1 MALTQTQVSQLYV
14 TLFGRVSEGAGNKF
28 WQNSQDIAT
37 AATNMLAT
45 EAAKEYFGSALTS
58 DEAFI
63 KHIYKNTLNKSEV
76 EDPEGINFW
85 VKALKSGVSRG
96 TVVAELIKAAQ
107 EPRNKG
113 AAQDLFNNKV
123 ALSDY
128 TAGKVEGKGLKAKD
142 LAPFKSVLNKI
153 TSNPS
158 SVEETKPL
166 VNALAGI
173 STDTSPD
180 WSSNPEKPGKVYE
193 VTTDTDNATAN
204 VFNAPMKHNPGGTD
218 RIMTLQSGDKL
229 TGDPTRADNT
239 LNVEFGHINAD
250 EGDPGSRTPKLT
262 NIQNINIE
270 VTGTVNTLD
279 LRDSNDVEKINIER
293 ITKEA
298 SNKFNVESIGQK
310 LVGMRLANVA
320 KKDIDV
326 KFEHKKG
333 VLSGFEDKSNVFLEN
348 VEAKSLTITSDKNN
362 EGYENL
368 NLVSKQGVSLDKF
381 EANQLRELTI
391 KGSGELK
398 IADVELNAGNNPQ
411 FNKVGD
417 GGIKTTGTR
426 GFTKLDASGYTGSL
440 TLDITDVV
448 KEASDP
454 FDSGKKLDTDI
465 IGSKLG
471 DTFYLRNGV
480 GSRTNIDGG
489 AGEDKLVLV
498 GGSIGTGKR
507 ADGTTDSKITNIENL
522 EMRAQSGDLSADFD
536 RFDENLKRVLVRTEQ
551 LDVAATFTLSNISE
565 KFSKEGVID
574 IEHSAGNDDKRD
586 NYNTKIVATL
596 KDASGK
602 DDSLTFRTFDA
613 NNKDNTFEFE
623 IGAAGVENI
632 TVEDKDTESN
642 EMRLTNAADH
652 TGKVTLTGGTA
663 GKYFAVN
670 SDIVAKEVDASA
682 QKSDLRLTVRDQAA
696 NPGQTIKLGTGND
709 VLTFKDL
716 DGLDGKDTITDAGGN
731 DVVRAIFSKD
741 NTLNLKGIEGVHVAA
756 SKDMKLDVTNT
767 DVTKLVLMSQQ
778 AVQQTD
784 HVESLGYGVY
794 GMGNNTDFAS
804 SNDISTRKITLIKES
819 NISELNFAGDLDKHD
834 DTTAANDDDPDQ
846 VFNGVTLENNKSK
859 DLNVNVNSSL
869 DRIKD
874 GATSYTIGQITAH
887 GVENFNVV
895 VKDEKDKNTK
905 TTIKDVWGR
914 DIKNITVSSEKG
926 HVDLNTVTGNSMFNN
941 IENIDATK
949 VAGDFIAHVQA
960 LGDGKDGKG
969 ATVKLGNGNNKFSA
983 LGSAGNNI
991 HITSGKGNDNI
1002 TGSARNDIINAGDGN
1017 NVVDGDRG
1025 DNRITVGSG
1034 NDKVKAKDGSNTVD
1048 LGTGTDSYDGNIKTG
1063 LKNEKMVT
1071 AITKMAGVAT
1081 INFAIDGKGTPTT
1094 TQKIV
1099 AASDETLN
1107 VVWEGD
1113 DLKSYA
1119 VNGHQA
1125 ATTGTD
1131 ENDHILVGAKY
1142 KGSTTILDKIED
1154 LVADTVVSGGKGND
1168 IITVTQKQ
1176 TKAITLSGGDG
1187 DDTFVVQSHKGT
1199 TGVITAEGGK
1209 GADTYHI
1216 NNWTKEDGTVD
1227 TANTAK
1233 HIIKIANG
1241 DSVLGSHDV
1250 VNGFKAGT
1258 NKLDLDALG
1267 NSHATVSSGDGKV
1280 YNGLDVGVVKA
1291 HYTSANGVV
1300 TFFKSDTTTAGGTA
1314 GTEGVDGTGTENAN
1328 ADTDGLSSKLTDG
1341 KYKAN
1346 SNAMIVNK
1354 DNLADAV
1361 NYLSKNLATGKTA
1374 YFAYDKNGNGIYDE
1388 GDSLMVYQKGT
1399 QDTLVELAGQYNS
1412 KVTDNA
1418 DGMGVLN
1425 GFTDSDI
1432 M

>member
-63 KHIYKNTLNKSEV
+63 KHIYKNTLNKTEV

-107 EPRNKG
+107 DPKNKG

-158 SVEETKPL
+158 SVEAAKPA
-166 VNALAGI
+166 VDALAGI
-173 STDTSPD
+173 STDTSVD
-180 WSSNPEKPGKVYE
+180 WHSNPEHPGKAYE
-193 VTTDTDNATAN
+193 LTTNTDNATAN

-218 RIMTLQSGDKL
+218 RIMTLQSSDKL
-229 TGDPTRADNT
+229 TGDYSRHDNT
-239 LNVEFGHINAD
+239 LNVEFGQANAD
-250 EGDPGSRTPKLT
+250 EGDPTSRTPTLT

-279 LRDSNDVEKINIER
+279 LRDSNDVEKINIQR

-298 SNKFNVESIGQK
+298 GNKFNVESIGQK

-348 VEAKSLTITSDKNN
+348 VEAKSLSITSDKNT

-368 NLVSKQGVSLDKF
+368 NLISKQGVSLDKF

-398 IADVELNAGNNPQ
+398 IAEVELNDGANPQ
-411 FNKVGD
+411 FNRVKD
-417 GGIKTTGTR
+417 GGIKTPGTR

-440 TLDITDVV
+440 TLDITDIV

-454 FDSGKKLDTDI
+454 FDSGRKLDTDI

-471 DTFYLRNGV
+471 DTFYLRGGV

-489 AGEDKLVLV
+489 AGDDKLVLV
-498 GGSIGTGKR
+498 SGSIGTGKR
-507 ADGTTDSKITNIENL
+507 ADGVTDSKITNIENL
-522 EMRAQSGDLSADFD
+522 EMRAQEGASLTADFD

-551 LDVAATFTLSNISE
+551 MDTPVTFNLNNISE

-574 IEHSAGNDDKRD
+574 IEHSAGDQDKPN
-586 NYNTKIVATL
+586 NYNTIIKATL

-602 DDSLTFRTFDA
+602 DDSLTFRTLDA

-623 IGAAGVENI
+623 IDAEGVENI
-632 TVEDKDTESN
+632 TVKDDDTESN
-642 EMRLTNAADH
+642 EMKLNKANHH

-663 GKYFAVN
+663 GKYFAVD

-741 NTLNLKGIEGVHVAA
+741 NALNLKGIEGVHVAA
-756 SKDMKLDVTNT
+756 IKDINLNVTNT
-767 DVTKLVLMSQQ
+767 DITKMTLMSRE
-778 AVQQTD
+778 AVAQTD

-794 GMGNNTDFAS
+794 GMGNAAFGGE
-804 SNDISTRKITLIKES
+804 DISKKTITMKES
-819 NISELNFAGDLDKHD
+819 NISELNFSGDLDKHD
-834 DTTAANDDDPDQ
+834 DTTAANDDDPKQ

-895 VKDEKDKNTK
+895 VKDEKDKTTT

-926 HVDLNTVTGNSMFNN
+926 NVDLNTVTGNAMFNN

-949 VAGDFIAHVQA
+949 VAGDFTAHVQA

-991 HITSGKGNDNI
+991 TITSGKGNDNI
-1002 TGSARNDIINAGDGN
+1002 IGSARNDIIYAGEGN
-1017 NVVDGDRG
+1017 NEVDGDRG

-1034 NDKVKAKDGSNTVD
+1034 NDKVKAKDGNNTVD
-1048 LGTGTDSYDGNIKTG
+1048 LGRGVDTYKGNISTG
-1063 LKNEKMVT
+1063 LKNDKMIT

-1081 INFAIDGKGTPTT
+1081 VDFAKDGGATPTT
-1094 TQKIV
+1094 SQKIV

-1113 DLKSYA
+1113 DLKSYT

-1131 ENDHILVGAKY
+1131 DNDHILVGAKY
-1142 KGSTTILDKIED
+1142 KGNTTILDGIGD
-1154 LVADTVVSGGKGND
+1154 LVAGTIVSGGKGND

-1176 TKAITLSGGDG
+1176 TQDITLSGGEG
-1187 DDTFVVQSHKGT
+1187 DDTFVVQSDGT
-1199 TGVITAEGGK
+1199 GKITAEGGK

-1216 NNWTKEDGTVD
+1216 NNWKGNAEHT
-1227 TANTAK
+1227 
-1233 HIIKIANG
+1233 IKIANG

-1250 VNGFKAGT
+1250 VNGFKART

-1267 NSHATVSSGDGKV
+1267 NVHAAVSAGDGKV
-1280 YNGLDVGVVKA
+1280 FNGLDVGVVKA
-1291 HYTSANGVV
+1291 HHTSANGVV
-1300 TFFKSDTTTAGGTA
+1300 TFFKSDTTTVGGNAGG
-1314 GTEGVDGTGTENAN
+1314 EGVDGTGTENAN
-1328 ADTDGLSSKLTDG
+1328 FDTNGLSSVLTDG
-1341 KYKAN
+1341 KYKEN

-1354 DNLADAV
+1354 DNLADVV

-1418 DGMGVLN
+1418 DGTGVLN
-1425 GFTDSDI
+1425 GFTDGDI
-1432 M
+1432 I

>member
-107 EPRNKG
+107 DPKNKG

-158 SVEETKPL
+158 SVDAAKPA
-166 VNALAGI
+166 VDALAGI
-173 STDTSPD
+173 STDTSVD
-180 WSSNPEKPGKVYE
+180 WHSNPEHPGKAYE
-193 VTTDTDNATAN
+193 LTTNTDNATAN

-218 RIMTLQSGDKL
+218 RIMTLQSSDKL

-250 EGDPGSRTPKLT
+250 EGDPGSRTPMLT

-279 LRDSNDVEKINIER
+279 LRDSNDVEKINIQR

-320 KKDIDV
+320 KKDIEV

-348 VEAKSLTITSDKNN
+348 VEAKSLSITSDKNSK

-368 NLVSKQGVSLDKF
+368 NLISKQGVSLDKF
-381 EANQLRELTI
+381 EADQLRELTI

-398 IADVELNAGNNPQ
+398 IADVELNDGANPQ

-417 GGIKTTGTR
+417 GGIKTPGTR

-440 TLDITDVV
+440 TLDITDIV

-454 FDSGKKLDTDI
+454 FDSGRKLNTDI

-471 DTFYLRNGV
+471 DTFYLRGGL

-489 AGEDKLVLV
+489 AGDDKLVLV
-498 GGSIGTGKR
+498 SGSIGTGKR
-507 ADGTTDSKITNIENL
+507 ADGVTDSKITNIENL
-522 EMRAQSGDLSADFD
+522 EMRAQAGNLSADFD

-551 LDVAATFTLSNISE
+551 MDVAATFELKNISE

-574 IEHSAGNDDKRD
+574 IEHSAGDQDKPN
-586 NYNTKIVATL
+586 NYNTIIKATL

-602 DDSLTFRTFDA
+602 DDSLTFRTLDA
-613 NNKDNTFEFE
+613 NNKDNTFEFQIDAE
-623 IGAAGVENI
+623 GVENI
-632 TVEDKDTESN
+632 TVKDDDTESN
-642 EMRLTNAADH
+642 EMVLGKAADH

-682 QKSDLRLTVRDQAA
+682 QKSDLRLTVKDQAA

-709 VLTFKDL
+709 VLTFKEL

-741 NTLNLKGIEGVHVAA
+741 NALNLKGIEGVHVAA
-756 SKDMKLDVTNT
+756 IKDINLNVTNT
-767 DVTKLVLMSQQ
+767 DITKMTLMSRE
-778 AVQQTD
+778 AVAQTD

-794 GMGNNTDFAS
+794 GMGNAAFGAA
-804 SNDISTRKITLIKES
+804 DISKKTITMKES
-819 NISELNFAGDLDKHD
+819 NISELNFSGDLDKHD
-834 DTTAANDDDPDQ
+834 DTTAANDDDPKQ

-895 VKDEKDKNTK
+895 VKDEKDKTTT

-926 HVDLNTVTGNSMFNN
+926 NVDLNTVTGNAMFNN

-949 VAGDFIAHVQA
+949 VAGDFTAHVQA

-991 HITSGKGNDNI
+991 TITSGKGNDNI
-1002 TGSARNDIINAGDGN
+1002 IGSARNDIIYAGEGN
-1017 NVVDGDRG
+1017 NEVDGDRG

-1034 NDKVKAKDGSNTVD
+1034 NDKVKAKDGNNTVD
-1048 LGTGTDSYDGNIKTG
+1048 LGKGVDSYKGNIGTG
-1063 LKNEKMVT
+1063 LKNEKMIT
-1071 AITKMAGVAT
+1071 AITKMVGVAT
-1081 INFAIDGKGTPTT
+1081 VDFATDGKANPTT
-1094 TQKIV
+1094 SQKIV

-1107 VVWEGD
+1107 MVWEGD
-1113 DLKSYA
+1113 ELKSYA

-1142 KGSTTILDKIED
+1142 KGNTTMLDGIED
-1154 LVADTVVSGGKGND
+1154 LVAGTVVSGGKGND

-1176 TKAITLSGGDG
+1176 TQNITLSGGEG
-1187 DDTFVVQSHKGT
+1187 DDTFVVQSDGT
-1199 TGVITAEGGK
+1199 GKITAEGGK

-1216 NNWTKEDGTVD
+1216 NNWKGNAEHT
-1227 TANTAK
+1227 
-1233 HIIKIANG
+1233 IKIANG

-1267 NSHATVSSGDGKV
+1267 NAHAAVSAGDGKV
-1280 YNGLDVGVVKA
+1280 FNGLDVGVVKA
-1291 HYTSANGVV
+1291 HHTSANGVV
-1300 TFFKSDTTTAGGTA
+1300 TFFKSDTTTVGGNAGG
-1314 GTEGVDGTGTENAN
+1314 EGVDGTGTENAN
-1328 ADTDGLSSKLTDG
+1328 FDTNGLSSVLTDG
-1341 KYKAN
+1341 KYKEN

-1354 DNLADAV
+1354 DNLADVV

-1418 DGMGVLN
+1418 DGTGVLN
-1425 GFTDSDI
+1425 GFTDGDI
-1432 M
+1432 I